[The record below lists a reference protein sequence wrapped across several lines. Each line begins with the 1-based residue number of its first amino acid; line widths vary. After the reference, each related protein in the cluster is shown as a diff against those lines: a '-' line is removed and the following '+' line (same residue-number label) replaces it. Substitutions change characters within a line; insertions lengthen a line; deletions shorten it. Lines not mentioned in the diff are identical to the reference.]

1 MRTTLALDDDVLM
14 AVKDRARREH
24 RTAGE
29 VLSDLARQ
37 ALTGQVAASP
47 VTSPD
52 AALAGLGFRPLP
64 HRGPVVTNEMVNRL
78 REEIGE

>member
-14 AVKDRARREH
+14 AVKDRARRER

-37 ALTGQVAASP
+37 ALTGQVATSP
-47 VTSPD
+47 VTSSD
-52 AALAGLGFRPLP
+52 AALARLGFHPLP
-64 HRGPVVTNEMVNRL
+64 HRGPVTTNEMVTRL